1 MARGGGSRRFGPK
14 RAQEEEDAGLKK
26 GAWTAEEDEKLI
38 GHVQRHGEWNW
49 NQVRRETGLLRCGKS
64 CRLRWS
70 NHLRPDLKRGA
81 MSPEEEFL
89 FLRLHALLGN
99 KWARIAAHV
108 SGSES
113 TTVDFGLIY
122 YKFIYL

>member
-1 MARGGGSRRFGPK
+1 
-14 RAQEEEDAGLKK
+14 
-26 GAWTAEEDEKLI
+26 
-38 GHVQRHGEWNW
+38 
-49 NQVRRETGLLRCGKS
+49 
-64 CRLRWS
+64 
-70 NHLRPDLKRGA
+70 
-81 MSPEEEFL
+81 MSPEEELL

>member
-1 MARGGGSRRFGPK
+1 MARGRGSRRFGPK

-70 NHLRPDLKRGA
+70 KH
-81 MSPEEEFL
+81 M
-89 FLRLHALLGN
+89 
-99 KWARIAAHV
+99 
-108 SGSES
+108 
-113 TTVDFGLIY
+113 
-122 YKFIYL
+122 